1 MKRIC
6 AQHGSQQ
13 RNVECVDPLL
23 RIFYKLVQAVLS
35 RVFYGYLEKI
45 RLQVQVRIGQT
56 SQGSIAAPEPKNYE
70 NLEHTGYRS
79 YVE

>member
-23 RIFYKLVQAVLS
+23 RIFYKLVQAVPS